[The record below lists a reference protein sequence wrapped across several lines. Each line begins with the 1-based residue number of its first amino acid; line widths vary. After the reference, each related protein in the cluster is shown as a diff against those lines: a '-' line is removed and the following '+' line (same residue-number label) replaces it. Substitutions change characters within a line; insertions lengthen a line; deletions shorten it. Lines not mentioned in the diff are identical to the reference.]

1 MAGTRYA
8 FIGLWG
14 VLDGAIATLYQM
26 ARLDRQGAEC
36 GRAMTPMLSR

>member
-14 VLDGAIATLYQM
+14 VLEDAITTLYQM
-26 ARLDRQGAEC
+26 WRLDRQDAEC
-36 GRAMTPMLSR
+36 GRDDDADA